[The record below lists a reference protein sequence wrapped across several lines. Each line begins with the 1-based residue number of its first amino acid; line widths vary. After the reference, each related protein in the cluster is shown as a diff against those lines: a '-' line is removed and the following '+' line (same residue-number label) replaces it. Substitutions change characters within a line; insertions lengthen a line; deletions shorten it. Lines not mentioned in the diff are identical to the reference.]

1 MSPEVE
7 ALATGLVSGDRRALA
22 RAITIAEN
30 EDDAGWQLVRSVF
43 ADTGRGRVV
52 GLTGPPGA
60 GKSTL
65 INSLVRAE
73 RAREHSVGVLSID
86 PSSPFTR
93 GAVLGDRV
101 RLSEHF
107 KDPGVFIRS
116 MASRGALGGMAEA
129 AFQATLLMEA
139 FGHDVVLLESVGV
152 GQSEID
158 IASHAETVVLVLTP
172 SSGDA
177 VQALKA
183 GVMEIPDVIV
193 VNRADDPGARRLAR
207 EVRTVLA
214 IGAGPDDAR
223 TPIVLTDALSGTG
236 IEELMTA
243 LDEHRTALGVDEL
256 AQRRRRNMLSKATA
270 VALAR
275 TRRSVEAAGE
285 TAAIQTLLDE
295 VMAFEHDPSAVAT
308 ALLAQARPDGRVA
321 DGDPT
326 A

>member
-1 MSPEVE
+1 MSDQVE
-7 ALATGLVSGDRRALA
+7 AVAAGLTTGNRRALA

-30 EDDAGWQLVRSVF
+30 EDAAGWQLVRSVY
-43 ADTGRGRVV
+43 AATGRSRIV

-65 INSLVRAE
+65 INALVRAE
-73 RAREHSVGVLSID
+73 RARDHTVGVLSID
-86 PSSPFTR
+86 PSSPFTQ

-129 AFQATLLMEA
+129 AFQAMLLMDA
-139 FGHDVVLLESVGV
+139 FGYDLVLLESVGV

-172 SSGDA
+172 GSGDA

-193 VNRADDPGARRLAR
+193 VNRADDPGARGFAR
-207 EVRTVLA
+207 DIRSTLA
-214 IGAGPDDAR
+214 IGASHGDKR
-223 TPIVLTDALSGTG
+223 TPIVLTDAISGTG
-236 IEELMTA
+236 IDVLVTT
-243 LDEHRTALGVDEL
+243 LDDHRTSLGSGEL
-256 AQRRRRNMLSKATA
+256 AQRRRRNMLAKAAA
-270 VALAR
+270 VALVR
-275 TRRSVEAAGE
+275 MRRGVDRAGQSAE
-285 TAAIQTLLDE
+285 VQALLDE
-295 VMAFEHDPSAVAT
+295 VMAFRQDPSAVAA
-308 ALLAQARPDGRVA
+308 ALLERATADGRAAV
-321 DGDPT
+321 GDP
-326 A
+326 AP

>member
-1 MSPEVE
+1 MSLEVE
-7 ALATGLVSGDRRALA
+7 AVAAGLTSGNRRALA

-30 EDDAGWQLVRSVF
+30 EDAAGWQLVRSVF
-43 ADTGRGRVV
+43 SVTGRGRVV

-65 INSLVRAE
+65 INALVRAE
-73 RAREHSVGVLSID
+73 RARDNTVGVLSID

-129 AFQATLLMEA
+129 AFQAMLLMDA

-172 SSGDA
+172 GSGDA

-183 GVMEIPDVIV
+183 GIMEIPDVIV
-193 VNRADDPGARRLAR
+193 VNRADDPRARGFAR
-207 EVRTVLA
+207 DIRTTLA
-214 IGAGPDDAR
+214 IGAGHGDQR
-223 TPIVLTDALSGTG
+223 TPIVLTDAISGTG
-236 IEELMTA
+236 IDDLVAT
-243 LDEHRTALGVDEL
+243 LDDHRTSLGSDEL
-256 AQRRRRNMLSKATA
+256 TQRRRRNMLAKAAA
-270 VALAR
+270 VALVR
-275 TRRSVEAAGE
+275 MRRGVDRAGQSTE
-285 TAAIQTLLDE
+285 VQALLDE
-295 VMAFEHDPSAVAT
+295 VMAFRQDPSAVAA
-308 ALLAQARPDGRVA
+308 ALLARATADGRAAV
-321 DGDPT
+321 GDP
-326 A
+326 AS

>member
-7 ALATGLVSGDRRALA
+7 TLATGLASGDRRALA

-30 EDDAGWQLVRSVF
+30 EDDAGWRLVRSVF

-73 RAREHSVGVLSID
+73 RARDNSVGVLSID

-129 AFQATLLMEA
+129 AFQATLLMDA

-172 SSGDA
+172 GSGDA

-193 VNRADDPGARRLAR
+193 VNRADDPGARRFAR

-214 IGAGPDDAR
+214 IGAGPDDRR

-236 IEELMTA
+236 IEELTTA

-256 AQRRRRNMLSKATA
+256 AQRRRRNMLAKATA

-285 TAAIQTLLDE
+285 TAAIQALLDE
-295 VMAFEHDPSAVAT
+295 VMDFEHDPSAVAT

-326 A
+326 D